1 MIHPFT
7 YSCVHSLQQHATAWV
22 AVRARARVKVRV
34 RVRVRV
40 RVILGLVSPSRCML
54 LHNETPAE
62 HRGMAGRFLASG
74 LIYLALE
81 NVYN

>member
-1 MIHPFT
+1 M
-7 YSCVHSLQQHATAWV
+7 VMGKNEQHAV
-22 AVRARARVKVRV
+22 VVRVRVRARV
-34 RVRVRV
+34 RVRVR
-40 RVILGLVSPSRCML
+40 SPSRYML